1 MDEWADLKKKTET
14 LKKNDPK
21 NINKNG
27 VVEVD
32 EFIDLVI
39 SQYHRLEILAAE
51 KVYQLFLAADFNGN
65 LFISYDEFNSVFR
78 NVVNNN
84 LGKEYGYLVF

>member
-39 SQYHRLEILAAE
+39 S
-51 KVYQLFLAADFNGN
+51 
-65 LFISYDEFNSVFR
+65 
-78 NVVNNN
+78 
-84 LGKEYGYLVF
+84 